1 MEAIKVDS
9 TQHIAYTNLAA
20 ALLFQGKVEEAENLY
35 RQYKAEFKEGFLDD
49 FAEYERLAVIP
60 DERKKDVERIKSM
73 LKEQ

>member
-9 TQHIAYTNLAA
+9 TKRIAYTNLAA